1 MVNGGLSS
9 HVWWPEISP
18 IPSWLT
24 SFFIGH
30 GGWACRTLGASSQE
44 SINMHSGRFTHTNT
58 HGGVFQLINDSI
70 DNTCM
75 PVRIVNWIFRFFK
88 SSKRYI
94 GNWTT
99 TGDIMHPFIS
109 KNNVSHICV
118 HNPDE
123 TPHDRIYET
132 VTCLQRCNIHGDPIH
147 HTSHPLEIARCSF

>member
-58 HGGVFQLINDSI
+58 HWGVFQLINDSS

-109 KNNVSHICV
+109 KTMWVIYVSTIRMKRPMIASMKRWHASK
-118 HNPDE
+118 DA
-123 TPHDRIYET
+123 
-132 VTCLQRCNIHGDPIH
+132 
-147 HTSHPLEIARCSF
+147 TSMVIPSITRVIL